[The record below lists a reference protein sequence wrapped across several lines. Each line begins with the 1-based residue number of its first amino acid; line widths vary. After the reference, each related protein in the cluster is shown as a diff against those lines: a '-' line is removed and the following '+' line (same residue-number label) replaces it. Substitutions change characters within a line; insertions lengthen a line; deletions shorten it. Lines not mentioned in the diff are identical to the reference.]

1 MGANEK
7 HAATYHGGAYTPDYQ
22 YVKTIFAMNAK
33 TPVSGGHPDT
43 LWEERTEQFDRWLET
58 VRAEAKA
65 EALEEAADALTRE
78 EVPDGWGIP
87 TYENYGNWLRARA
100 NQYKESQK

>member
-7 HAATYHGGAYTPDYQ
+7 HAATYHGGEYTPDYQ

-43 LWEERTEQFDRWLET
+43 LWEERTEQFDRWLEA

-65 EALEEAADALTRE
+65 EAWDEGAEAEASAACM
-78 EVPDGWGIP
+78 IP
-87 TYENYGNWLRARA
+87 PCGDCEGCCTPVVNP
-100 NQYKESQK
+100 YKESE